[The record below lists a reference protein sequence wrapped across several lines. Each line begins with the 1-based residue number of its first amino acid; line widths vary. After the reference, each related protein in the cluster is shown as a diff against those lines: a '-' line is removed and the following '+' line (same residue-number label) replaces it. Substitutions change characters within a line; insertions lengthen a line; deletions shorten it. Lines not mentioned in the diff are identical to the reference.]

1 MSFDTDNPREAVL
14 DELEYL
20 ASLEAKTGDAR
31 ALRVVQRLR
40 ALPGKVKPEKQDA

>member
-1 MSFDTDNPREAVL
+1 MVSLDQTDNPRERVL
-14 DELEYL
+14 DEMEYL

-40 ALPGKVKPEKQDA
+40 ALLSKPKEETK